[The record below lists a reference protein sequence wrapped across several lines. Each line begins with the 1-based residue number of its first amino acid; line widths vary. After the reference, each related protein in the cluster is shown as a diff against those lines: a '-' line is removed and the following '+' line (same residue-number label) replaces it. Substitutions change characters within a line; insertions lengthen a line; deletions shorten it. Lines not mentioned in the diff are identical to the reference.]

1 MTGTITV
8 SDAVRQRYSVRQF
21 RPDPVPESTVREIL
35 ELAGLAPSGGN
46 LQPWRVFGLAGESMA
61 RLKQAV
67 AQSEGEEREHL
78 GYPPNLWDPYRTRR
92 YQNGEELYATIGL
105 SREERPRRLEQRA
118 KNGNLFDAPVG
129 LFFFLERRM
138 GRLQWADLGMMMQNI
153 MLLAVERGLHTC
165 AQAYWAN
172 YARTVAAAVG
182 ALEEDLMLVCG
193 MALGRADEDAT
204 INRYHAGREPLDA
217 WVKLAGFEED

>member
-1 MTGTITV
+1 MTETISV
-8 SDAVRQRYSVRQF
+8 SDAVRRRYSVRQF

-46 LQPWRVFGLAGESMA
+46 LQPWRVFGLAGEPLA

-67 AQSEGEEREHL
+67 AHGEGDEREHL

-92 YQNGEELYATIGL
+92 YQNGEELYATIGI
-105 SREERPRRLEQRA
+105 SREERPRRLEQVA
-118 KNGNLFDAPVG
+118 KNGDLFDAPVG
-129 LFFFLERRM
+129 LFFFIERRM

-165 AQAYWAN
+165 AQGYWGS
-172 YARTVAAAVG
+172 YGRTVAAAVG
-182 ALEEDLMLVCG
+182 ALDEDLMLVCG
-193 MALGRADEDAT
+193 MALGCLDEDAT
-204 INRYHAGREPLDA
+204 INRYHAGREPLEA
-217 WVKLAGFEED
+217 WAKLMGFEQD